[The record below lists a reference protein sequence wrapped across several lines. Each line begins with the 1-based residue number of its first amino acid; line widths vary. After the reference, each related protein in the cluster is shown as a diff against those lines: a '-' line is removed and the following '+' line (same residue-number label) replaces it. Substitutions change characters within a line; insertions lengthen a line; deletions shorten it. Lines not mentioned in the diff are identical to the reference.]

1 MGTTAASNVRE
12 GHLVD
17 IAPFIQDKNNADIA
31 AGEYALIT
39 GVVQLDAFVV
49 RLENDI
55 ETVAVR
61 LDDEVEIA
69 DDL

>member
-1 MGTTAASNVRE
+1 MGTTTARNVRE
-12 GHLVD
+12 GDLVD
-17 IAPFIQDKNNADIA
+17 IAPFIQDKNNEDFA

-39 GVVQLDAFVV
+39 GVVPLDAFVV

-55 ETVAVR
+55 ETVVVH
-61 LDDEVEIA
+61 LDTEMETP

>member
-1 MGTTAASNVRE
+1 MGIITASNVRE

-39 GVVQLDAFVV
+39 GVVPLDAFVV

-55 ETVAVR
+55 EPVVVR
-61 LDDEVEIA
+61 IDAEMGIPDDF
-69 DDL
+69 